1 METRDIDQLITELR
15 DLKIR
20 VAQLEAAATD
30 REYECSA
37 STAAAP
43 AAAND
48 CESERSAS
56 TAAAPVFKCG
66 DRVKIKNKLKK
77 PATWP
82 SNITWNQ
89 DAAQVATVTHNYRE
103 QVHFRTDNGV
113 KTWRA
118 QNNLVKLA
126 K

>member
-1 METRDIDQLITELR
+1 MESEGIDKLTTELR

-30 REYECSA
+30 RESECSA

-43 AAAND
+43 
-48 CESERSAS
+48 
-56 TAAAPVFKCG
+56 VFQRG

-82 SNITWNQ
+82 VNTKWDQ
-89 DAAQVATVTHNYRE
+89 EAAQLATVTHNYKD

-118 QNNLVKLA
+118 HNNLSRLTK
-126 K
+126 

>member
-1 METRDIDQLITELR
+1 MKTEDIDQLTTELR

-20 VAQLEAAATD
+20 VAQLEAAAID
-30 REYECSA
+30 RESGC
-37 STAAAP
+37 
-43 AAAND
+43 
-48 CESERSAS
+48 SAS
-56 TAAAPVFKCG
+56 TAAAPVFQRG

-82 SNITWNQ
+82 SDITWNQ